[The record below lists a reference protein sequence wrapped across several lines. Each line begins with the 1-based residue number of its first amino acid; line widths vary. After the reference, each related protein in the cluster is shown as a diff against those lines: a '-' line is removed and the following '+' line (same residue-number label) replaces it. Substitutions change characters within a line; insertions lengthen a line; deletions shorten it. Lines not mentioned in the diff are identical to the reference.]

1 LNPISFEQTL
11 HILVWSMALLEF
23 MLASYALAMNFWHT
37 ANRYLAGFLL
47 LLAINSTATALMLG
61 AETVQQAM
69 APAVLLAI
77 TIPMI
82 QPVLLSACI
91 VLLRPNWQRSRLK
104 WLVWLG
110 YLLAAIPLAAT
121 IFDLITRQGI
131 WLEGLES
138 INYQGGFI
146 SLIEFTRGTLA
157 DIIWPIAITASGV
170 ALLLT
175 LLYLS
180 VLDTQV
186 FPRAK
191 RLGWLLCVAQ
201 LSGIVLHLGL
211 RDRLLPV
218 VPVLLTNLL
227 LAGAFSYAS
236 FRQMASERRFQ
247 RGQLQIRLTVLTLIV
262 TIPILVSV
270 LSFLTSQAAYKI
282 EQNATE
288 RMKLHNQNLQRS
300 IEIWL
305 DGEMRA
311 LQDILNQDA
320 VRNMTSTAQEEA
332 LNSLAATHPWIDLA
346 SITDINGMA
355 VASNDP
361 AQMPDVSDQAWFE
374 DLLNGADSV
383 AEVWDHPINKTPALV
398 LSLPVH
404 DQQGMLSRIGVFS
417 LSLTKLSELLN
428 PVLHTEAGEAYI
440 VDSANR
446 IILRTG
452 SNTASIGTDLSGYP
466 PVLQLRNGDL
476 GAIQF
481 NDSNG
486 EIQRAY
492 LSKTSKDWGI
502 IYQQPEA
509 IFLEPVR
516 LLQLATWLLV
526 TLCILIV
533 SLLVWF
539 TLRQALRPI
548 STLTATA
555 KSITTGNLSRAVPV
569 ESEDELGNLARSM
582 NDMITQ
588 LRGLIIHLEQRVT
601 ERTQDVQRRALQLQ
615 VTAEVARESASIR
628 ELERLL
634 DHTVHLISERF
645 NFYHTGIFLIDDA
658 GEYAVLRAASSEG
671 GQRMLSRGHK
681 LRIGQTGI
689 VGYVA
694 EKAESRIALDVGQDA
709 VYFNNPDLPQ
719 TRSEAALPLMV
730 REHVIG
736 VLDVQSPQI
745 EAFNSE
751 DIETLQVLADQIA
764 LAIENAQLFDENRQA
779 LNELQSLYGTQVRQ
793 AWQGRLEE
801 RSITYVYDRLGVQ
814 PALPNAITIEPDSN
828 DDQYLVEVPIELR
841 GWQLGMLQLKRDQN
855 QAPWTRQDREL
866 LQDAA
871 HQIALALENARL
883 LETVQRN
890 AYHEQVIGQIA
901 SKAQSSLVLENVM
914 KTAVQEIGQ
923 AIQAARVQI
932 RLHPGNDGHS
942 TGIVSDQTNNT
953 RS

>member
-1 LNPISFEQTL
+1 
-11 HILVWSMALLEF
+11 MALLEF
-23 MLASYALAMNFWHT
+23 MLASYVLAMNFWHT
-37 ANRYLAGFLL
+37 ANRYLAGFVY
-47 LLAINSTATALMLG
+47 LLAINSTASALMLG
-61 AETVQQAM
+61 AETVQQAVV
-69 APAVLLAI
+69 PAALLAVS
-77 TIPMI
+77 IPMI
-82 QPVLLSACI
+82 QPVLLSASI

-110 YLLAAIPLAAT
+110 FLLAAIPLAAT

-131 WLEGLES
+131 WLVSLES
-138 INYQGGFI
+138 INYQGGFV
-146 SLIEFTRGTLA
+146 SLIEFTKGSLA
-157 DIIWPIAITASGV
+157 DIIWPTAITATGIV
-170 ALLLT
+170 LLLT

-180 VLDTQV
+180 VIDTQV
-186 FPRAK
+186 FPSAR
-191 RLGWLLCVAQ
+191 RLGWLLIVAQ
-201 LSGIVLHLGL
+201 LTGIVLYLGFG
-211 RDRLLPV
+211 DRLLPV
-218 VPVLLTNLL
+218 APVLLTNLT
-227 LAGAFSYAS
+227 LAGSFSYAS
-236 FRQMASERRFQ
+236 LRQMASERRFQ

-270 LSFLTSQAAYKI
+270 LSFLTSQAANKI

-288 RMKLHNQNLQRS
+288 RMQLHSLNLQTS

-320 VRNMTSTAQEEA
+320 VRTMDSTTQET
-332 LNSLAATHPWIDLA
+332 LKTLTATHPWIDSA
-346 SITDINGMA
+346 GIFDMTGMA
-355 VASNDP
+355 VASSGP
-361 AQMPDVSDQAWFE
+361 AQMLDVTDQAWFK
-374 DLLNGADSV
+374 DFFNGAESV

-398 LSLPVH
+398 LALPVN

-428 PVLHTEAGEAYI
+428 PVLHTEASEAYI
-440 VDSANR
+440 VDNANR
-446 IILRTG
+446 VILQTG
-452 SNTASIGTDLSGYP
+452 SSTASMGADLSGYP
-466 PVLQLRNGDL
+466 PVVELRNGDL

-486 EIQRAY
+486 ETQRAY
-492 LSKTSKDWGI
+492 LSRTSRDWGI

-509 IFLEPVR
+509 IFLAPVR

-526 TLCILIV
+526 ALCILIV
-533 SLLVWF
+533 SLLVLF
-539 TLRQALRPI
+539 TIRLALRPI
-548 STLTATA
+548 STMTATA
-555 KSITTGNLSRAVPV
+555 KSITMGNLSRAVPV

-588 LRGLIIHLEQRVT
+588 LRGLIIHLEKRVS

-634 DHTVHLISERF
+634 NHTVHLISERF

-709 VYFNNPDLPQ
+709 VYFDNPDLPQ

-745 EAFNSE
+745 EAFNAE

-779 LNELQSLYGTQVRQ
+779 LNELQSLYGAQVRQ
-793 AWQGRLEE
+793 AWQERLEE

-814 PALPNAITIEPDSN
+814 PAHANAITIEPDSN
-828 DDQYLVEVPIELR
+828 DDPYFVEVPIELR

-866 LQDAA
+866 LEGAA

-942 TGIVSDQTNNT
+942 TGFVNDQRENT